1 MLNLLTDGQAVS
13 AVDFSTIDTGTLV
26 ATITAGLVFGFG
38 ITMLIV
44 PIKKAYGMAKK
55 AIKGA

>member
-1 MLNLLTDGQAVS
+1 MGLVLDASQAVS

-26 ATITAGLVFGFG
+26 ATITAGLVFGFSVY
-38 ITMLIV
+38 MLV
-44 PIKKAYGMAKK
+44 TPIKKAYAMARK